1 MGQTLIYLCPL
12 SWQMMEES
20 IEQRL
25 QAAAP
30 LTALASLHL
39 EILWF
44 IVMHCKIQKLSA
56 MPCRTILLLSREK
69 DLSHY
74 TPKHQNANNNKRG
87 LRVAAR
93 PPKPPSVYR
102 FQGLRGRWAGVD
114 SGTLQGPPRFGLLV
128 KLPLPRPWSSRRV
141 FSFSSH
147 RSKREAGAE
156 P

>member
-74 TPKHQNANNNKRG
+74 TPKHQNANNNNKRG

-114 SGTLQGPPRFGLLV
+114 SGTLQGPPAL
-128 KLPLPRPWSSRRV
+128 
-141 FSFSSH
+141 
-147 RSKREAGAE
+147 
-156 P
+156 